1 MCEFED
7 DSVVNDLDERIKH
20 ALAFADNYFKES
32 NNCARLALVWIEEAN
47 SLVAQRE
54 AIV

>member
-1 MCEFED
+1 MCEFEEH
-7 DSVVNDLDERIKH
+7 DLDDRIKQ
-20 ALAFADNYFKES
+20 ALETADMYLKES
-32 NNCARLALVWIEEAN
+32 NNCARLMLTWIEEAN

>member
-7 DSVVNDLDERIKH
+7 DSIVNDLDERIKQ
-20 ALAFADNYFKES
+20 ALETADMYLKES
-32 NNCARLALVWIEEAN
+32 NNCARLMLAWIEEAN
-47 SLVAQRE
+47 VLVAQKE